1 MDLISVVVPVYNVEK
16 YLNRCVESIV
26 NQTYKNLEIILV
38 DDGSTDSSPA
48 ICDEWAQKDN
58 RIKVIHKKNGG
69 LSSARNAGIK
79 ALTGK
84 YVCFI
89 DSDDYIEINTFE
101 LMLKSIT
108 KDDYDVC
115 ICSANLV
122 DKDYNIISKENYKS
136 STFSGEE
143 VMKAFLTGK
152 VFESISAC
160 DKLYKVSV
168 IRNNNITFN
177 EEEKWGEDFP
187 FNYLYFKKVD
197 KLISIDDRL
206 YNYLTKRNGSIT
218 NGITYGKVMRW
229 ENNYKPILLNERNNY
244 GNYIIALEKYAQEL
258 MKCCRELLQSRN
270 AQLINNCY
278 QKIVEEIKHHRNEF
292 LSLKDLSI
300 ILKLSIIIISIS
312 PQLFKTFYLIYK
324 KLI

>member
-187 FNYLYFKKVD
+187 FNYRYFKKVD

-229 ENNYKPILLNERNNY
+229 ENNYKPILLNERNNH

-270 AQLINNCY
+270 TQLINNCY